1 MHMLINNIIKI
12 IMFRPNYFRK
22 IIKDLTLL
30 KTNIVEKEFVKK
42 EIKEPKK
49 IE

>member
-1 MHMLINNIIKI
+1 MLINVKIKI
-12 IMFRPNYFRK
+12 IMFRPNYYRK

-42 EIKEPKK
+42 ARKEPKK
-49 IE
+49 KE